1 MVQMYDLRGEGK
13 KIPRASSS
21 PSTKTSPIEMT
32 HFYQITPFIKAVEFD
47 GDIDVDDI
55 EMLGFKVRDNF

>member
-1 MVQMYDLRGEGK
+1 MYDLRGEGK

-32 HFYQITPFIKAVEFD
+32 HFYQITSFIKAVKYD
-47 GDIDVDDI
+47 GDIAVDDI
-55 EMLGFKVRDNF
+55 PDVGDRIYH